1 MKILEAMTENTAP
14 IKTLVEVLKELLT
27 DTNIEFIADD
37 PTTATSTESEKKPVK
52 QIVAKPKKKTA
63 PKKGKLKD
71 IPEEDDE
78 VLSEEESGAVEVK
91 KKNSKAGMK
100 ILAVDPTKT
109 VLVSLKLDADNFQK
123 FECRKKKLTI
133 GVSLSNLHKF
143 IKTME
148 KDSNLTLY
156 VDSDNEN
163 YLKIK
168 IDNQEAKKEQIHELK
183 LMDLP
188 DERIDVP
195 ETSFDV
201 VVQMES
207 QEFYKI
213 CREMNQIAEHVD
225 IKCTD
230 KKITFTCK
238 GDVGKSTLTYTDD
251 NTDTSI
257 VRISMDKKGKNDA
270 PQVVQGIFELRIL
283 ALFSKCFSLCPRI
296 EIYMKDEYPLAIKYT
311 VGSLGRILLCCS
323 PIKEGLIKTGSYSDD
338 EDDEYYKDQDI
349 ELIDV

>member
-1 MKILEAMTENTAP
+1 MKILLAMTENTAP

-37 PTTATSTESEKKPVK
+37 PTTTESEKKPVK
-52 QIVAKPKKKTA
+52 QAKPKKKAA

-71 IPEEDDE
+71 VPEEE
-78 VLSEEESGAVEVK
+78 EEILSEEELENTETK
-91 KKNSKAGMK
+91 KKSKAGMK

-109 VLVSLKLDADNFQK
+109 VLVHLKLDAENFQK
-123 FECRKKKLTI
+123 FECKKKKLTL
-133 GVSLSNLHKF
+133 GVGLGNLHKF

-201 VVQMES
+201 VVTMES

-213 CREMNQIAEHVD
+213 CREMNSIAEHVD
-225 IKCTD
+225 IKCTE

-238 GDVGKSTLTYTDD
+238 GDVGKSTLTYSDD
-251 NTDTSI
+251 GTETSL
-257 VRISMDKKGKNDA
+257 VRITMDKKGKSDA
-270 PQVVQGIFELRIL
+270 PLVVHGIYELRIL
-283 ALFSKCFSLCPRI
+283 ALFSKCFSLCPQI
-296 EIYMKDEYPLAIKYT
+296 EIYMKDNYPLAIKYT

-323 PIKEGLIKTGSYSDD
+323 PIKEGIMKTGSYSED
-338 EDDEYYKDQDI
+338 EDDEYYRDQDI